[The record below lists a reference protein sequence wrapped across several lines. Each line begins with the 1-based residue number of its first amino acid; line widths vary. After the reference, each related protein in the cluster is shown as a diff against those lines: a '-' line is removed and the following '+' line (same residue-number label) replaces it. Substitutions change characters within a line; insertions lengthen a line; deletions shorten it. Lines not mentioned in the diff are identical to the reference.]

1 MIITNDQL
9 MSLLEARKP
18 TGFSGR
24 DNYDGAQCLFRDI
37 NHLINL
43 LPDDADYDAR
53 SLWIDNVETLLGQ
66 NLSGIRWI
74 ADGEDLTVC
83 DEGQVLSADNGRI
96 VQLAVNTVVP
106 FVKVLT
112 NSDKMVTHLIR
123 DNARMC
129 HVHAK
134 VPDRIVDAMSAF
146 VYGALKMKIPEKQR
160 TLLTGIRVNDGFA
173 LVRAIRSTV
182 DGVTESP
189 LSILA
194 QRKQSLK
201 LSGLDGYVLYPG

>member
-1 MIITNDQL
+1 MTNDQL
-9 MSLLEARKP
+9 MRLLEARKP

-37 NHLINL
+37 NHLIDL
-43 LPDDADYDAR
+43 LPDDADCDAR
-53 SLWIDNVETLLGQ
+53 SLWIGNVETLLGQ

-112 NSDKMVTHLIR
+112 H
-123 DNARMC
+123 
-129 HVHAK
+129 
-134 VPDRIVDAMSAF
+134 
-146 VYGALKMKIPEKQR
+146 
-160 TLLTGIRVNDGFA
+160 
-173 LVRAIRSTV
+173 
-182 DGVTESP
+182 
-189 LSILA
+189 
-194 QRKQSLK
+194 
-201 LSGLDGYVLYPG
+201 

>member
-1 MIITNDQL
+1 MTNEQL
-9 MSLLEARKP
+9 MRLLEARKP

-24 DNYDGAQCLFRDI
+24 DNYDGAQYLFRDI
-37 NHLINL
+37 NHLIDL

-106 FVKVLT
+106 
-112 NSDKMVTHLIR
+112 
-123 DNARMC
+123 
-129 HVHAK
+129 
-134 VPDRIVDAMSAF
+134 
-146 VYGALKMKIPEKQR
+146 
-160 TLLTGIRVNDGFA
+160 LLC
-173 LVRAIRSTV
+173 
-182 DGVTESP
+182 
-189 LSILA
+189 
-194 QRKQSLK
+194 QSFDQ
-201 LSGLDGYVLYPG
+201 SG

>member
-1 MIITNDQL
+1 
-9 MSLLEARKP
+9 
-18 TGFSGR
+18 
-24 DNYDGAQCLFRDI
+24 
-37 NHLINL
+37 
-43 LPDDADYDAR
+43 
-53 SLWIDNVETLLGQ
+53 
-66 NLSGIRWI
+66 
-74 ADGEDLTVC
+74 
-83 DEGQVLSADNGRI
+83 
-96 VQLAVNTVVP
+96 
-106 FVKVLT
+106 
-112 NSDKMVTHLIR
+112 
-123 DNARMC
+123 MC

-194 QRKQSLK
+194 QSKKQISQAPRDDSCLLSDVNINHMCYSWNYVISTRWCRKTKMLASEKGCATYYSCEFYILRGICDSQCQL
-201 LSGLDGYVLYPG
+201 GH

>member
-1 MIITNDQL
+1 MTNDQL
-9 MSLLEARKP
+9 MRLLEVRKP

-37 NHLINL
+37 NHLIDL

-53 SLWIDNVETLLGQ
+53 SVWIDNVETLLGQ

-96 VQLAVNTVVP
+96 VQLAVITVVP

-112 NSDKMVTHLIR
+112 NSDKMVTHLI
-123 DNARMC
+123 
-129 HVHAK
+129 
-134 VPDRIVDAMSAF
+134 
-146 VYGALKMKIPEKQR
+146 
-160 TLLTGIRVNDGFA
+160 
-173 LVRAIRSTV
+173 
-182 DGVTESP
+182 
-189 LSILA
+189 
-194 QRKQSLK
+194 
-201 LSGLDGYVLYPG
+201 